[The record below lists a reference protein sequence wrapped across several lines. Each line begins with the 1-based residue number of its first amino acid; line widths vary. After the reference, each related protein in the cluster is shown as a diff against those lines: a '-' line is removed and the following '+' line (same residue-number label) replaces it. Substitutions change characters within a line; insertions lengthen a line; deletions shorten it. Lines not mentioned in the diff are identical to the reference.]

1 MKTDSL
7 KEPLMKTKQ
16 TKSHAEIK
24 KTFKYQ
30 ALMFILCYLTW
41 VGVHTQR
48 AYWSMSKSVMADQNP
63 TLSMSF
69 FAKIDT
75 ALFQTYSFSQFFT
88 GAIGDA
94 YEKRKVLAI
103 SLTIQALLFGLVGM
117 VGGKH

>member
-16 TKSHAEIK
+16 TKSHGEIK

-63 TLSMSF
+63 NLSMSF

-75 ALFQTYSFSQFFT
+75 ALFQALVSSSLVQSEMPT
-88 GAIGDA
+88 
-94 YEKRKVLAI
+94 KR
-103 SLTIQALLFGLVGM
+103 
-117 VGGKH
+117 GKYWPYL